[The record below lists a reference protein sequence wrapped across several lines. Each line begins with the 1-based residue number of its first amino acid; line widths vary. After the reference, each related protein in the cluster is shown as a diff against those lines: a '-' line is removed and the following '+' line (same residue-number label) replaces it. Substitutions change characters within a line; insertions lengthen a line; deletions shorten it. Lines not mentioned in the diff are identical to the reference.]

1 MAKISL
7 SGRGDLYAVAR
18 QLEAE
23 LIQHALSCSLVDRI
37 ERRVNGQMLICMVF
51 DKYYMRTS
59 NRASLTVTLLS
70 DGDMIYADAIGSGGG
85 EGAIFRF
92 SWGADENFAGTAER
106 ILRSIGLN

>member
-7 SGRGDLYAVAR
+7 SGRGDIHTLAR
-18 QLEAE
+18 HLEAE
-23 LIQHALSCSLVDRI
+23 LSQHALSCSLVDSVVR
-37 ERRVNGQMLICMVF
+37 NLGGQTLICMVF

-59 NRASLTVTLLS
+59 NRATLTVTLLS
-70 DGDMIYADAIGSGGG
+70 DGQMIYADAIGSGGG

-106 ILRSIGLN
+106 ILRSMGLD